1 MEKFKLKIEKRSTLI
16 VTIFSISVFIS
27 TMITFHLLTKY
38 GFLILNTD
46 FFDIYKVMIST
57 GITIMMLGFNIPKN
71 YKSNGKSKIYGNFK
85 EVNLIRVF
93 FALIGIILYSIGTMM
108 GSIPFPI
115 FLFKGD
121 FRIIILILFLILFLY
136 MWISNRNDYL
146 FISDEKIRFYDN
158 DKGEFEIIKSEIKSI
173 KLIKTK
179 KILSFSNKVVYTLRK
194 IIIKNI
200 SGENLLIDLTSM
212 SITNNRELIEND
224 IIERFS
230 EKLS

>member
-1 MEKFKLKIEKRSTLI
+1 
-16 VTIFSISVFIS
+16 
-27 TMITFHLLTKY
+27 
-38 GFLILNTD
+38 
-46 FFDIYKVMIST
+46 MIST
-57 GITIMMLGFNIPKN
+57 GITIMMLSFNIPKN

-136 MWISNRNDYL
+136 RWISNRNDYL
-146 FISDEKIRFYDN
+146 IISDEKIRFYDN

-194 IIIKNI
+194 INIKNI